1 MDEFSFIQSI
11 QQSYYRQPTLRKGVG
26 DDAAIIRPSGEDIVV
41 AKDMLVEHVHFIKS
55 TMKPYHIGY
64 KALAANLSD
73 IAAMGATPAYYL
85 VAISISNDW
94 SNEELAEIYNGMKSL
109 ADRYK
114 VDLIGGDTVSG
125 TELVIS
131 ITVIG
136 YANRNI
142 SRLRSAAKEGDVV
155 FVTGT
160 LGDSQAGL
168 HILQNA
174 GTYKEEEYFK
184 RRHQLPSPRVEFS
197 LGLQQIN
204 RVALNDISDG
214 IASEAHELAESSK
227 VGMVLIEDKIP
238 VHPAY
243 AQFDSNLQYNWK
255 LFGGEDFELL
265 GTVSRSDWELVKQRA
280 QQLSLRLTEIG
291 YVTDE
296 KDAGKLFLQQENGK
310 IIQLEKKG
318 YNHLSR

>member
-1 MDEFSFIQSI
+1 M
-11 QQSYYRQPTLRKGVG
+11 
-26 DDAAIIRPSGEDIVV
+26 
-41 AKDMLVEHVHFIKS
+41 
-55 TMKPYHIGY
+55 
-64 KALAANLSD
+64 
-73 IAAMGATPAYYL
+73 
-85 VAISISNDW
+85 
-94 SNEELAEIYNGMKSL
+94 
-109 ADRYK
+109 
-114 VDLIGGDTVSG
+114 
-125 TELVIS
+125 
-131 ITVIG
+131 
-136 YANRNI
+136 
-142 SRLRSAAKEGDVV
+142 
-155 FVTGT
+155 
-160 LGDSQAGL
+160 
-168 HILQNA
+168 
-174 GTYKEEEYFK
+174 
-184 RRHQLPSPRVEFS
+184 
-197 LGLQQIN
+197 N

-296 KDAGKLFLQQENGK
+296 KDAGKVFLQQENGK